1 MIRIL
6 TLGPYPFQ
14 TRGTRM
20 SQVLE
25 DLGSG
30 HYIIH
35 GDTADRDHHQ
45 QPQDIDAE
53 PVRRDAITCRPGAEP
68 CRLSRL

>member
-1 MIRIL
+1 
-6 TLGPYPFQ
+6 
-14 TRGTRM
+14 M